1 MEGLGCRVQGA
12 GCRVQGL
19 GEGAI
24 ASPQPAALEQRGNT
38 LNGLRAFALK
48 MALKP
53 ESGPD

>member
-1 MEGLGCRVQGA
+1 VQGA